1 MDEKRTILHMYF
13 EQGKEISEIAASIP
27 SPRLPPPA
35 SICERTV
42 KVVLNEFVTLGEVAP
57 PRNHAA
63 GRRRIMTDAHG
74 RELLSIVE
82 EDPWLFIDEIAD
94 ALFEKTGTRYH
105 GKYCYEEL
113 IRRKQSLKVPPPQS
127 PKIPPP
133 PLLDETRAL
142 STLLMFI
149 LC

>member
-1 MDEKRTILHMYF
+1 
-13 EQGKEISEIAASIP
+13 
-27 SPRLPPPA
+27 
-35 SICERTV
+35 
-42 KVVLNEFVTLGEVAP
+42 
-57 PRNHAA
+57 
-63 GRRRIMTDAHG
+63 MTDAHG